1 MADFVLLGA
10 DSDETRLL
18 LDRATGYSVSIPGHP
33 VLSVPSQDAR
43 PRYDVIVTL
52 RDLAVEHGFRIDE
65 VPAGMEPVELARAF
79 ATAYAK
85 NRSPVDSKVTIKPIT
100 QRLRPGATGGAQGVY
115 PLRDTSEPTME
126 QIWVM
131 VRPAPNGLWALYHT
145 SRFRNSDVNVLRWAH
160 VRASVIDQH
169 HWDPDQPRSA
179 AAQIWPTSTFALP
192 SAKLDFTDSAW
203 SEAQAKA
210 RDMGVLT
217 REQTIGLADLL
228 RDVAQT
234 DEPPRGVVLPPTIQ
248 IFTNRI
254 AMYGPTQAAEAI
266 LRNFAHCKNVLDLR
280 GWAWQCAWAIG
291 NRHSLNASTA
301 E

>member
-18 LDRATGYSVSIPGHP
+18 LDRATGYSVSLPGHP
-33 VLSVPSQDAR
+33 VMSVPSQDAR
-43 PRYDVIVTL
+43 PRYDVTVTL
-52 RDLAVEHGFRIDE
+52 RDVAVEHGFRIDE
-65 VPAGMEPVELARAF
+65 VPAATEPNELARAF

-85 NRSPVDSKVTIKPIT
+85 NRAPTDAKLTIKPIIP
-100 QRLRPGATGGAQGVY
+100 RLRPGTTGGGQGVY
-115 PLRDTSEPTME
+115 PLRDVSEPMME
-126 QIWVM
+126 QIWVTI
-131 VRPAPNGLWALYHT
+131 RPAPSGFWALYHT
-145 SRFRNSDVNVLRWAH
+145 SRFRNADVNVLRWAH

-169 HWDPDQPRSA
+169 HWDPDRPRSE

-192 SAKLDFTDSAW
+192 SVTLDLTESAW

-217 REQTIGLADLL
+217 REQTMGFANLL
-228 RDVAQT
+228 REAAQT
-234 DEPPRGVVLPPTIQ
+234 DEPPKATVLPPTIQ
-248 IFTNRI
+248 IFTSRI
-254 AMYGPTQAAEAI
+254 AMHGPTQAAEAV
-266 LRNFAHCKNVLDLR
+266 LRNLDHCKNMLDLR

-291 NRHSLNASTA
+291 NRHSLNASTT